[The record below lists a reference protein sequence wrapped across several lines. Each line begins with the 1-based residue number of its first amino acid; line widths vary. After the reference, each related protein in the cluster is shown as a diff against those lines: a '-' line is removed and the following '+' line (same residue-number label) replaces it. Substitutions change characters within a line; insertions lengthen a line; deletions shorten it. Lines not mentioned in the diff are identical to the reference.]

1 MLKRS
6 LTDLPPA
13 DRLLL
18 IPLVKEYTEYSLSK
32 GVDAFDYPHRKQY
45 EAIKAATGEGWKI
58 RIITAKHYRFDFSA
72 YGVYNNSS
80 SHTSIQKI
88 FDEEGND
95 ITTEE
100 KKWLA
105 ETLDFDSA
113 ADMDGMVLSDPDDD
127 IAEIWGSGVCVHND
141 STYGSEDEG
150 GTTHIYE
157 ATFILGKT
165 DAFLLLYLL
174 SYISLLT
181 FVTVF
186 SIRLGLQ
193 L

>member
-6 LTDLPPA
+6 LTDLPPV

-32 GVDAFDYPHRKQY
+32 GVDALDYPHRKQY

-58 RIITAKHYRFDFSA
+58 RIITAKHFRFDFSS
-72 YGVYNNSS
+72 Y

-113 ADMDGMVLSDPDDD
+113 ADMNGMVLSDPDDGL
-127 IAEIWGSGVCVHND
+127 AEIWGSSVCVHSD
-141 STYGSEDEG
+141 SSTYGSEDEG

-174 SYISLLT
+174 SFISLLT

>member
-6 LTDLPPA
+6 LTDLPPE

-32 GVDAFDYPHRKQY
+32 GVDALDYPHRKQY

-58 RIITAKHYRFDFSA
+58 RIITAKLVRFDVSF
-72 YGVYNNSS
+72 

-113 ADMDGMVLSDPDDD
+113 ADMNGMVLSDPDDD
-127 IAEIWGSGVCVHND
+127 LAEIWGSSVCIHSD
-141 STYGSEDEG
+141 STYGYEDEG
-150 GTTHIYE
+150 GTTHIYA

-165 DAFLLLYLL
+165 DAFL
-174 SYISLLT
+174 
-181 FVTVF
+181 FVPVIIYF
-186 SIRLGLQ
+186 IANIRYWV
-193 L
+193 

>member
-6 LTDLPPA
+6 LTDLPPV

-32 GVDAFDYPHRKQY
+32 GIDALDYPHRKQY

-58 RIITAKHYRFDFSA
+58 RIITAKLFHMVETSA
-72 YGVYNNSS
+72 YGENIPSS
-80 SHTSIQKI
+80 STTSIQKI
-88 FDEEGND
+88 FDEAGND

-105 ETLDFDSA
+105 ATLDFDSA
-113 ADMDGMVLSDPDDD
+113 ADRMRGEDGMVLSDPGDDY
-127 IAEIWGSGVCVHND
+127 AEIWGSCVYVHRG
-141 STYGSEDEG
+141 STSEYGSDDEG

-157 ATFILGKT
+157 ATFILGKIN
-165 DAFLLLYLL
+165 ALPIFICYHIFLANILYC
-174 SYISLLT
+174 
-181 FVTVF
+181 V
-186 SIRLGLQ
+186 
-193 L
+193 